1 MKKIILLL
9 GLIITGCIS
18 LVAFGSSKAAEE
30 ILIGITSPNTGPIAL
45 YGQSVNEGIKLAIEE
60 INDAGGVL
68 GRKLKGEFLDD
79 KGDAT
84 EGANT
89 YNILKGRGVSA
100 IIGSVTSGVTSGI
113 AEKAKADGIVL
124 ITPTGTADVL
134 TIGKPTVFRAC
145 YTDSYQG
152 RILAKFGAENLKAKK
167 AAILYCGADEYSLG
181 LYESF
186 KEASKEFGIEIVAAE
201 TSSTMD
207 DVDFSAQLSKIAGS
221 GAEMLLVPYYYGT
234 VALIVPQARQAGF
247 TGALL
252 GADGW
257 DGVED
262 KIGDN
267 ADAFENSFFT
277 NHYSIED
284 PSPEVQKFVN
294 NFIAKYT
301 AKNLNALAALGYDC
315 VYMIAQ
321 AIKEGGGTDSAT
333 VAKALSNIKFSGTTG
348 TFTLDENGNPKKGA
362 AIIEIK
368 SGKMKWRTTVE

>member
-9 GLIITGCIS
+9 VLITTGCMS
-18 LVAFGSSKAAEE
+18 LITFGASKAEEE
-30 ILIGITSPNTGPIAL
+30 ILIGVTSPNTGPIAL
-45 YGQSVNEGIKLAIEE
+45 YGQSVNEGVTLAIEE
-60 INDAGGVL
+60 INAAGGVL
-68 GRKLKGEFLDD
+68 GKKLKVEFLDD

-89 YNILKGRGVSA
+89 YNILKGRGVTA

-113 AEKAKADGIVL
+113 AEKAKADGMIL
-124 ITPTGTADVL
+124 ITPTGTADML
-134 TIGKPTVFRAC
+134 TIGKPTVFRSC

-152 RILAKFGAENLKAKK
+152 RILAKFGSEKLNVKK

-186 KEASKEFGIEIVAAE
+186 RDSSKEFGIEIVAAE

-221 GAEMLLVPYYYGT
+221 GAEILLVPYYYGT

-247 TGALL
+247 TGAIV

-257 DGVED
+257 DGVQD
-262 KIGDN
+262 KIEGN
-267 ADAFENSFFT
+267 ADAFENTYFT
-277 NHYSIED
+277 NHYSVED
-284 PSPEVQKFVN
+284 PSPAVQKFVK
-294 NFIAKYT
+294 NFTAKYT
-301 AKNLNALAALGYDC
+301 DKNLTALAALGYDC
-315 VYMIAQ
+315 VYMLAQ
-321 AIKEGGGTDSAT
+321 AIKEGGKTDSAT
-333 VAKALSNIKFSGTTG
+333 MAKALSAIKFSGVTG
-348 TFTLDENGNPKKGA
+348 TFTLDENGDPKKGA

-368 SGKMKWRTTVE
+368 NGKMKWMTTVE